1 MIKKV
6 LIANRGEIAV
16 RIIRALREM
25 EIASAVVFSE
35 ADRDSRHV
43 RQADEAYCI
52 GQAPSPLSYLD
63 SGKVIDAAKR
73 AGVDAVHP
81 GYGFLSE
88 NAVFARRCIEEGLI
102 FIGPRPEAME
112 AMGTKTRARQI
123 MAQAG
128 VPVVPGT
135 LEAVST
141 LEAAERE
148 AEKVG
153 YPIMLKASAG
163 GGGKGMRL
171 VNAAEEI
178 ASAFRDASSEA
189 EKSFGDGSLYIEK
202 AIVKPRHIE
211 VQVLCDGHGH
221 AIHLGERECSI
232 QRRHQKIVEEAPS
245 PIVNSELRAKMG
257 EIAITAARAVD
268 YINAGTIE
276 FLVTPEGDFYFMEMN
291 TRLQVEHAVTEAVT
305 GIDIVKEQVRIAD
318 GETLGL
324 EQKDV
329 TMRGWAI
336 ECRIYA
342 EDPMNNFLPCPGKVV
357 AVRLPGGPCVRVDS
371 SIYGSG
377 EVSIHYDPMIAKV
390 ITWGADRREAI
401 EVMRRALEEFQI
413 VGIRSNRDFLRR
425 IIEDREFQRGEMD
438 TGFIAR
444 NLGLDEY
451 GPPGSHSIAEIAAA
465 IVAFESSRRGSS
477 PRTPGEDISA
487 WRLALREGPQ

>member
-6 LIANRGEIAV
+6 LIANRGEIAL

-25 EIASAVVFSE
+25 GIDSAVVFSE

-52 GQAPSPLSYLD
+52 GPAPSSQSYL
-63 SGKVIDAAKR
+63 SVESVIKAAKQSG
-73 AGVDAVHP
+73 ADAVHP

-88 NAVFARRCIEEGLI
+88 NAAFARRCIEEGLV
-102 FIGPRPEAME
+102 FIGPGPEAME
-112 AMGTKTRARQI
+112 AMGTKTTARKI
-123 MAQAG
+123 MADAG

-135 LEAVST
+135 LEAVAG
-141 LEAAERE
+141 LEEAQQE
-148 AEKVG
+148 AEKAG
-153 YPIMLKASAG
+153 YPVMLKASAG

-171 VNAAEEI
+171 VNSAGELD
-178 ASAFRDASSEA
+178 SAFRDASSEA
-189 EKSFGDGSLYIEK
+189 EKSFCDGSLYIEK

-211 VQVLCDGHGH
+211 VQVLCDSHGN

-245 PIVNSELRAKMG
+245 PFVTPELREKMG
-257 EIAITAARAVD
+257 EIALRAARAVN
-268 YINAGTIE
+268 YVNAGTIE
-276 FLVTPEGDFYFMEMN
+276 FLMAPDGNFYFMEMN
-291 TRLQVEHAVTEAVT
+291 TRLQVEHAVTEVVT
-305 GIDIVKEQVRIAD
+305 GVDIVKEQVRIAD
-318 GETLGL
+318 GERLGL

-329 TMRGWAI
+329 AMRGWAI

-342 EDPMNNFLPCPGKVV
+342 EDPMSNFLPCPGKVV
-357 AVRLPGGPCVRVDS
+357 AVRLPEGPGVRVDS

-377 EVSIHYDPMIAKV
+377 EVSIHYDPMIARV
-390 ITWGADRREAI
+390 ITWGAGRREAI

-425 IIEDREFQRGEMD
+425 IVEHPEFQRGELD

-444 NLGLDEY
+444 NMGSGEY
-451 GPPGSHSIAEIAAA
+451 GPPDSHPVAEIAAA
-465 IVAFESSRRGSS
+465 IVALESSRRGSS
-477 PRTPGEDISA
+477 PRVPGKEISA
-487 WRLALREGPQ
+487 WRLALREGSK